1 MTDKDGLLEIIKSR
15 RNTKNF
21 TQDDVPK
28 EHIELLL
35 ESAVWAPNHR
45 NTEPWRFFVVP
56 KNSQT
61 RPKIAD
67 GMIAL
72 QEKESSRVL
81 NESQKSS
88 IKTQILEAP
97 CMLFVYS
104 VTDDDSEITEENYAA
119 VCCAI
124 QNLQLTAT
132 AIGLG
137 VGWSTGKVARIENMH
152 KILGAEESLKMT
164 GVLTIGHPEG
174 APENTRTDYESL
186 TKWL

>member
-1 MTDKDGLLEIIKSR
+1 MNDKIRLLEIIKSR

-21 TQDDVPK
+21 TKEDVSR
-28 EHIELLL
+28 ENIELLL

-56 KNSQT
+56 KNSKT
-61 RPKIAD
+61 RHKIAD
-67 GMIAL
+67 GMIEL

-81 NESQKSS
+81 NESQKNS
-88 IKTQILEAP
+88 INTQILEAP

-132 AIGLG
+132 TIGLG
-137 VGWSTGKVARIENMH
+137 VGWSTGKVSRIENMH
-152 KILGAEESLKMT
+152 KILGAEESLKIT
-164 GVLTIGHPEG
+164 GVLTIGYPEG
-174 APENTRTDYESL
+174 VPGNTRTEYESL